1 VPLMEGFG
9 YRAGIVRVEP
19 NRNLLLL
26 LGNSTERKTA
36 QETALSFDS
45 DWMKNQLVAIV
56 SLSDSAPDSV
66 VPELERV
73 FNSGEG
79 GASAGVIQFTAMPQ
93 QKAILVVS
101 KQRDLID
108 RARTWIK
115 RLDLRNPDAEAG
127 VYVYRVKYGDAKYLS
142 EIVTQ
147 VFSGSQKGAKDQA
160 SQTEPGTR
168 ATTLSADAA
177 DAGGSGD
184 GTQDAAP
191 QDATDAAPAAPG
203 AEPNE
208 AGAKV
213 SVSPD
218 IANNSI
224 VIYADRSMQRKVL
237 AVLRQIDTPSLQV
250 AINVTMAEVKLTR
263 ELSNGVQY
271 FLKSKTVGLG
281 TDDGSFGLFGD
292 AANTISRVVPGFNF
306 VIGSDKNPDVII
318 SAFSKL
324 SDVRILSS
332 PSLVVLDNQV
342 AKLQVGDTVPI
353 TTRQAQSVDDS
364 TAPIVNSIDYVDT
377 GIILNVK
384 PRIADNGVVQLR
396 IEQEISAVASGSDS
410 LTPTISK
417 RKVSSTISV
426 NDGQTVLLGGLISQQ
441 SDSAHGG
448 IPGLFRL
455 KGIGNLFGQKETNG
469 NRNELII
476 LIQPS
481 IIRHGVDAQDVVQ
494 NLRSKMQV
502 LDKLSR
508 DP

>member
-1 VPLMEGFG
+1 
-9 YRAGIVRVEP
+9 
-19 NRNLLLL
+19 
-26 LGNSTERKTA
+26 
-36 QETALSFDS
+36 
-45 DWMKNQLVAIV
+45 MKNQLVAIV
-56 SLSDSAPDSV
+56 SLSDSVPESV
-66 VPELERV
+66 VPELDRV
-73 FNSGEG
+73 FNSDENGS
-79 GASAGVIQFTAMPQ
+79 AAGVIQFTAMPQ

-101 KQRDLID
+101 KRRDLID

-127 VYVYRVKYGDAKYLS
+127 VYVYRVKYGDAKYLAD
-142 EIVTQ
+142 IVTR
-147 VFSGSQKGAKDQA
+147 VFSGSPGGGKDQA
-160 SQTEPGTR
+160 APTEPGTT

-177 DAGGSGD
+177 DAGGSSD
-184 GTQDAAP
+184 ETQDAVPPSSSEATTSAAGP
-191 QDATDAAPAAPG
+191 QAEGAAP
-203 AEPNE
+203 
-208 AGAKV
+208 KV

-218 IANNSI
+218 VANNSI
-224 VIYADRSMQRKVL
+224 VIYADRTMQKKVL

-281 TDDGSFGLFGD
+281 TDDGSFGLFGE

-332 PSLVVLDNQV
+332 PSLVVLDNQT

-396 IEQEISAVASGSDS
+396 IDQEISGVASGGDS
-410 LTPTISK
+410 LA
-417 RKVSSTISV
+417 
-426 NDGQTVLLGGLISQQ
+426 NDLQAPRVQHDLGQ
-441 SDSAHGG
+441 
-448 IPGLFRL
+448 
-455 KGIGNLFGQKETNG
+455 
-469 NRNELII
+469 
-476 LIQPS
+476 
-481 IIRHGVDAQDVVQ
+481 
-494 NLRSKMQV
+494 
-502 LDKLSR
+502 
-508 DP
+508 